1 MSSQKGAAVQDSWWL
16 EVTCGVAA
24 LVHMGGRPQTHA
36 QGFLFTWK
44 SRNLPQ
50 WDGKQEASVTPSSGR
65 ARGKPGPGCR
75 GLGTLT
81 SSAHSSFL
89 DTCDNDFLEHGR
101 LTSPSLIG
109 MNESPRRLGSRA
121 KDERKSGHLGRA
133 TRWTSFTRP
142 GPWPET
148 GDHVGVFQVC
158 VAHTHSSLESPSE
171 KAASL
176 PSSTLHPCKIS
187 LSFLNFVL
195 HMV

>member
-50 WDGKQEASVTPSSGR
+50 WDSKQEAGVTPSSGR

-109 MNESPRRLGSRA
+109 MKESPQRLGSRA

-133 TRWTSFTRP
+133 TCRTSFTRP

-148 GDHVGVFQVC
+148 GDHVGVFQ
-158 VAHTHSSLESPSE
+158 APADDLWLTHILHWNHLLRRL
-171 KAASL
+171 L
-176 PSSTLHPCKIS
+176 PSPLPPSTHAKS
-187 LSFLNFVL
+187 VFLS
-195 HMV
+195 